1 MILKKISI
9 LKEEVLSIMFNIC
22 AAEYA
27 KQLVESQA
35 LQVIYSYETS
45 TVINILQ
52 IRPICDLSSL
62 VGRAVKLGE
71 GKLFCLNVYSHSSP
85 SPMCTLCRITYF
97 YTVL

>member
-71 GKLFCLNVYSHSSP
+71 GELFY
-85 SPMCTLCRITYF
+85 RYIW
-97 YTVL
+97 